1 LFHDAEGW
9 LIPLLQVLLI
19 DITMAGD
26 NAVVIGVAASRVP
39 KSIRRKVIFRGMAVA
54 VILRVILASFAMSLL
69 HLLGLSLAGGFLLLW
84 VSWRIWRDIERAR
97 GEPVGHEPHHKS
109 RIATAMPE
117 PGARRGIPRA
127 VMQIVIADASMSLD
141 NVLAVAGAAQGHYW
155 VLVLGLLLS
164 IALMGMAVSL
174 VARLLRRYPWISYAG
189 LFVVIYV
196 SATMIWNGSNEVL
209 KAIF

>member
-1 LFHDAEGW
+1 LFHDVEGW
-9 LIPLLQVLLI
+9 LVPLLQVLLI
-19 DITMAGD
+19 DVTMAGD

-39 KSIRRKVIFRGMAVA
+39 KSIRRKVIFRGMVVA

-69 HLLGLSLAGGFLLLW
+69 HLLGLTLAGGFLLLW
-84 VSWRIWRDIERAR
+84 VSWRIWRDLVRTH
-97 GEPVGHEPHHKS
+97 GEPIGQEAHKS
-109 RIATAMPE
+109 GAE
-117 PGARRGIPRA
+117 PAVHPHVAHRGIPRA
-127 VMQIVIADASMSLD
+127 VLQIVVADASMSLD

-164 IALMGMAVSL
+164 IALMGMAVSM

-196 SATMIWNGSNEVL
+196 SATMIWNGSNEVF
-209 KAIF
+209 KAVL